1 MRAIALGAGAELDT
15 DAAGRNGIGTALR
28 LGTSSFVR
36 GADHDDERFF
46 DLVCAASP
54 VLHPVNSSVCGVI
67 NVTGHLKASHSH
79 VALALKLIV
88 SQIRGELVRAT
99 PPRPL
104 RLADAHRRL
113 TAHMPN
119 AVATFDE
126 NTLIAED
133 ALTPQLAT
141 VNRRELWE
149 SLSTLSVTAKEMV
162 LPTGHRVRV
171 VPVTKGT
178 WSHGASAVFDI
189 PRANAVDAVG
199 HDGDGGPLTLLEE
212 AERSVIASV
221 LRQYDGNKSDAA
233 ERLGVCLAAHCTHA
247 FAATVSDASSARR
260 ALRLSTPLQ
269 RTAHR
274 LRASSPARVSAGHST
289 QRIGGR
295 RCTTPDPPH
304 RPLLTRRALGLR
316 PRSARQCRASAT
328 PCCGRRGAVRPRH
341 RVQYADL
348 RSPRPRP

>member
-1 MRAIALGAGAELDT
+1 MEQEAAVVGESLRRIVLRVLERNRSELEATTSWVAFADANGLVSVEWSSDPRIEREMRAIALGAGAELDT

-189 PRANAVDAVG
+189 PRANAVDAVR

-233 ERLGVCLAAHCTHA
+233 ERLGLSRGTLY
-247 FAATVSDASSARR
+247 ARIR
-260 ALRLSTPLQ
+260 RYRL
-269 RTAHR
+269 
-274 LRASSPARVSAGHST
+274 
-289 QRIGGR
+289 
-295 RCTTPDPPH
+295 
-304 RPLLTRRALGLR
+304 
-316 PRSARQCRASAT
+316 
-328 PCCGRRGAVRPRH
+328 
-341 RVQYADL
+341 
-348 RSPRPRP
+348 